1 MKIRYKIFKVILLFL
16 PVFLFPN
23 FDYRILFSEEQNFVL
38 REAVWNP
45 DNIFNVKSGL
55 SADLKLL
62 CETGFKFGNFKLKF
76 SDLAT
81 MPLETNGNFTNS
93 LLEAYFSLNFYDF
106 YLDAGKK
113 KIVKGKGFLYSPS
126 DFFIN
131 QSFEAGKSKD
141 DTLQFKDGLWL
152 TGVGYY
158 SGVGNFSFYYIP
170 ELVISNETIERYF
183 TKGQEEIYSL
193 SYSHSLDFMD
203 IGIVGAYSDSLK
215 LGSYGSF
222 RLNDNFVFYTDFAFL
237 QKVKGYE
244 LEIKTYPYVG
254 DIYQIKEI
262 ELSNKFQFIFGISF
276 THNNLG
282 FMIEYFFNG
291 CGFERDEFDK
301 YQANLKDAVK
311 YFDKTNPVSIGN
323 LGNSAKIIQ
332 SKGSLSLSQHYG
344 MLRLYSLN
352 LENFE
357 FASLLISSLT
367 DFSGRFC
374 NSVYYNVENITL
386 GGEVFIA
393 YGEPYSEFMLY
404 GEKWGI
410 GLKVE
415 VVF

>member
-1 MKIRYKIFKVILLFL
+1 MKNIVFIFRLILLFL
-16 PVFLFPN
+16 PVILFSDFN
-23 FDYRILFSEEQNFVL
+23 YRILVSEEQNFVV

-45 DNIFNVKSGL
+45 ENIFNIKSGL

-62 CETGFKFGNFKLKF
+62 GETTFKFENFKLKF

-81 MPLETNGNFTNS
+81 MPVETNGNFTNS
-93 LLEAYFSLNFYDF
+93 LLEAYLSLNFYDF

-113 KIVKGKGFLYSPS
+113 RIVKGKGFLYSPS
-126 DFFIN
+126 DFSLN
-131 QSFEAGKSKD
+131 QSFETTQNKD
-141 DTLQFKDGLWL
+141 EVLQFKDGLWL

-158 SGVGNFSFYYIP
+158 SGIGNFSFYYIP
-170 ELVISNETIERYF
+170 DLAISNEAIERYF
-183 TKGQEEIYSL
+183 TKGQDEIYLL

-203 IGIVGAYSDSLK
+203 VGVVGAYSGSLK

-237 QKVKGYE
+237 ERVKNYE
-244 LEIKTYPYVG
+244 LELKTYPYVG

-262 ELSNKFQFIFGISF
+262 ELSNRFQFIFGVSF
-276 THNNLG
+276 THNNFGL
-282 FMIEYFFNG
+282 MIEYFYNG
-291 CGFERDEFDK
+291 GGFEKSEFDK
-301 YQANLKDAVK
+301 YQRDLKDTVK
-311 YFDKTNPVSIGN
+311 NFDKTNPVSIWN
-323 LGNSAKIIQ
+323 VGNSARIIE

-357 FASLLISSLT
+357 LASLVISSLT

-374 NSVYYNVENITL
+374 NLVYYNIENITL
-386 GGEVFIA
+386 GGEVFVA
-393 YGEPYSEFMLY
+393 YGEPYREFMLY

-410 GLKVE
+410 GLKAE